1 LQELLAVEDVMDL
14 LTPIQPMKTNIQMN
28 SVMDMARR
36 EAGESLPPDVDHLAQ
51 ELHRKIINALG
62 DIHLTHYF
70 ITQVIAEFNLTPA
83 QAWLVTVSR
92 DLAYLNW
99 RSGERREVVTFKGG
113 YKEMAALIGSRR
125 FKTVQAW
132 FNPQWGTQQRGGD
145 LTRFLIQLETS
156 ESDDYPD
163 LRVES
168 MPRSFRVLL
177 DEPLDANGSIRVDA
191 NGSNSQTQMEALAGA
206 NGSIMVDANGTVKS
220 TLKHLLN
227 TQRENTPT
235 TQHAEEADAT
245 APANWELKTLL
256 RHNNVHPKVQRELL
270 EAQASVQAFV
280 SWVLYTASSEGK
292 WISDPLG
299 YTISRLREDQIR
311 GAGHAFDQLA
321 ALTPKDLKN
330 LIDLFLANPLGI
342 SPRSTRPYAAIW
354 REAMISNHESL
365 KTVRTILFGKGG
377 HE

>member
-1 LQELLAVEDVMDL
+1 
-14 LTPIQPMKTNIQMN
+14 MN
-28 SVMDMARR
+28 SVMEIARL
-36 EAGESLPPDVDHLAQ
+36 ETGESLPRDVDHLAQ
-51 ELHRKIINALG
+51 ELHRKIVNALG
-62 DIHLTHYF
+62 DIHITHYF

-83 QAWLVTVSR
+83 QAWLVAVSR
-92 DLAYLNW
+92 DMAYLNW

-113 YKEMAALIGSRR
+113 YKEMASLIGSKR

-132 FNPQWGTQQRGGD
+132 FNPHWSTQQRGGD

-156 ESDDYPD
+156 ESNDYPD

-235 TQHAEEADAT
+235 TQRTEGTAADV
-245 APANWELKTLL
+245 PAHWELKRLL

-270 EAQASVQAFV
+270 EVQTSVQAFV
-280 SWVLYTASSEGK
+280 SWVLYTTSSEGK

-299 YTISRLREDQIR
+299 YTISRLREDPLC
-311 GAGHAFDQLA
+311 GAGNAFDQLA
-321 ALTPKDLKN
+321 TLPPKDLKN
-330 LIDLFLANPLGI
+330 LIDLSVASPLGI
-342 SPRSTRPYAAIW
+342 SQHSNLPFAAICQL
-354 REAMISNHESL
+354 AMGSNLQSL
-365 KTVRTILFGKGG
+365 RTVRTILFGKGG